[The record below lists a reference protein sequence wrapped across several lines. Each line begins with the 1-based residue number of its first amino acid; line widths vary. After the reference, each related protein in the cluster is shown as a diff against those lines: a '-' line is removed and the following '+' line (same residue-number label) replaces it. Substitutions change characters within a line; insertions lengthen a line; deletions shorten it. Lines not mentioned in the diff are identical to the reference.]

1 MNEQYGNS
9 GYNRVE
15 DTGYNN
21 GQQGDRYNNFVKA
34 PYDNASCRSSFPSIL
49 VLLLTNRR
57 RDGVQ
62 PPSYP

>member
-21 GQQGDRYNNFVKA
+21 GQQGDRYNNFVQN
-34 PYDNASCRSSFPSIL
+34 PYDGTAANSCMSLFSSTPIC
-49 VLLLTNRR
+49 
-57 RDGVQ
+57 
-62 PPSYP
+62 Y